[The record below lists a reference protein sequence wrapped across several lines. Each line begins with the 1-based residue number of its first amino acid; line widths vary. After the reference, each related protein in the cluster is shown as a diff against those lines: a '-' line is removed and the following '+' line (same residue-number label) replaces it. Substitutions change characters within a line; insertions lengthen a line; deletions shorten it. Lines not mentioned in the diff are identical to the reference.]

1 MTRTAHLLL
10 GLALLAPLTA
20 WAAGQPG
27 APVAAAPVDTTPLLR
42 ESNAKMAAL
51 GPAERA
57 QTGDALRALT
67 ARCPY
72 TRAAMLLPFV
82 LHEGLA
88 AIPEADLAPAARV
101 ELAALRSALA
111 SQAEALA
118 TLGVE
123 APALGAS
130 GPLAGHPG
138 AASGAAL
145 RGAAPDPILVMATT
159 ISAITPIARG
169 IDDAAQAQLDALSA
183 EVEASTGVAR
193 PCPRG
198 PWAVRPGHPWT
209 LGMEQG
215 EARAALARLSAATVN
230 AEARAQLDALVGLID
245 ALAEVNHQSR
255 ALRAP

>member
-1 MTRTAHLLL
+1 MTRSAHLLL
-10 GLALLAPLTA
+10 CLGLLAPLAA

-27 APVAAAPVDTTPLLR
+27 APVVAAPVDATPLLR
-42 ESNAKMAAL
+42 ASNAKLAAL

-57 QTGDALRALT
+57 QMAVALRDLT

-88 AIPEADLAPAARV
+88 AISEADVAPAAQV

-111 SQAEALA
+111 GQAEALA

-123 APALGAS
+123 VPAPRAPRPEEPTA
-130 GPLAGHPG
+130 P
-138 AASGAAL
+138 
-145 RGAAPDPILVMATT
+145 RGAAPDPIRVMATT
-159 ISAITPIARG
+159 IAEITPIARG
-169 IDDAAQAQLDALSA
+169 IDDAAQAQIDALSA
-183 EVEASTGVAR
+183 QVEATTGVAR

-209 LGMEQG
+209 LGMEHG
-215 EARAALARLSAATVN
+215 EARGSLARLSAAAVN
-230 AEARAQLDALVGLID
+230 TEARAQLDALVGLID